1 MKLNGITGKGSG
13 KLGSSVFANVAGE
26 QVVRQYNGN
35 VSNPNTEAQVGQRAK
50 FKLASQL
57 AAAMSGEIAIPK
69 KGMVSA
75 RNQFVKK
82 NIGAISVSENTAS
95 VSFPALQLTD
105 GSVNLGSLSAS
116 YGVGGLEVSID
127 GNPSAVA
134 DRVVYNVYL
143 ITEDNEL
150 QLYASKI
157 VTTPGTNGSFSTTFE
172 AENEK
177 FAVYA
182 YGIKDKSEAA
192 TTKYENYNI
201 QTATEVARL
210 VATRSLSASEYSF
223 TKTIGAYVEPME

>member
-57 AAAMSGEIAIPK
+57 AAAMSEEIAIPK
-69 KGMVSA
+69 KGMTSA
-75 RNQFVKK
+75 RNLFVKK
-82 NIGAISVSENTAS
+82 NIGKISVADDTAS
-95 VSFPALQLTD
+95 VSFPDIQLTD
-105 GSVNLGSLSAS
+105 GTINLGSLSAS
-116 YGVGGLEVSID
+116 YGVSGIEVAID

-134 DRVVYNVYL
+134 SRVVYNVYK
-143 ITEDNEL
+143 ITENNEL
-150 QLYASKI
+150 QFFASKI
-157 VTTPGTNGSFSTTFE
+157 MEKDAANTNFSTSFTAE
-172 AENEK
+172 AEN

-182 YGIKDKSEAA
+182 YGIKDKNEAA
-192 TTKYENYNI
+192 TAKYENYNI
-201 QTATEVARL
+201 QTSSQIARL
-210 VATRSLSASEYSF
+210 VATRSISTSDYSF